1 MASVLISLGSNMGQ
15 SSDIIWQAKEQ
26 IASLEG
32 VLELAFSSLYKT
44 KPVGY
49 LFQDDFINAAM
60 LIKCDLEPLELLHRL
75 QHIEQLHKRVRT
87 IKNGPRTLD
96 LDIIAISNYT
106 HADST
111 LTLPHPRMHERA
123 FVLIPCA
130 QIAPDFI
137 VPGHN
142 MSIDSLKAKLSDE
155 DLNSVELLHG
165 NK

>member
-15 SSDIIWQAKEQ
+15 STDIIWQAKEQ

-60 LIKCDLEPLELLHRL
+60 LIECDLEPLELLHRL
-75 QHIEQLHKRVRT
+75 QYIEQLHKRVRT

-130 QIAPDFI
+130 QIAPDFT

-165 NK
+165 SK